1 MELILWRHAEAEDGS
16 DTTLDHERRLTG
28 GQALALVL
36 HDLGDAELPVLG
48 MAKLLPQG
56 PATRTQQTANALELA
71 YEIEP
76 GLGIGASAS
85 DVLKAA
91 GWPDH
96 RGVVL
101 IVGHQPTLGRVA
113 AKLLAGEEADWS
125 IRKGAIWWF
134 SSRER
139 DGERQTL
146 LRAVMTPDIC

>member
-16 DTTLDHERRLTG
+16 DTTLDHERRLTSRG
-28 GQALALVL
+28 RKQARQVSSWVHMHLPRKPRILVS
-36 HDLGDAELPVLG
+36 
-48 MAKLLPQG
+48 